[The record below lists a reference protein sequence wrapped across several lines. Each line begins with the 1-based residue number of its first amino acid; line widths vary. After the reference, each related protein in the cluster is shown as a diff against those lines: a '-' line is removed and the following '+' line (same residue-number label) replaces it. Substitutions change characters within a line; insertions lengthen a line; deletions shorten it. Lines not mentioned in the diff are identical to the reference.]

1 MSTATENSEK
11 LITSI
16 VGESL
21 KVVSENFNFIG
32 NVQQAKRMYS
42 NNWVYELQGVFPNFQ

>member
-11 LITSI
+11 LITSS
-16 VGESL
+16 ESL